1 MYKAMKATLELTPK
15 SVWEEK
21 ATTINNAQ
29 TRTAKGVTEQKKM
42 ACMTSTSHRQFR
54 LSRDYRERESSDR
67 LLWDE
72 QTWLTALW
80 SDGFSCW
87 VVTRK
92 VLGGTETPD
101 GGGGGWGREGGRDWG
116 GGGTSWQVETGLLQ
130 GQRPMMMMNIKHLK
144 RHKLKMLSS
153 QKGEYFPMRVSKR
166 LWMSCHLTS
175 MRAVIDRLWDVTAA

>member
-1 MYKAMKATLELTPK
+1 MKATLELTPK

-54 LSRDYRERESSDR
+54 LSRDYRESSDQ

-80 SDGFSCW
+80 LDGFSCW

-101 GGGGGWGREGGRDWG
+101 GGGGGWEAGG
-116 GGGTSWQVETGLLQ
+116 GGGTGGGGGNFIAGGNWSLTRATAHDDDEGQTFKETQ
-130 GQRPMMMMNIKHLK
+130 AQN
-144 RHKLKMLSS
+144 
-153 QKGEYFPMRVSKR
+153 
-166 LWMSCHLTS
+166 
-175 MRAVIDRLWDVTAA
+175 AVFTEGWVFFYEG